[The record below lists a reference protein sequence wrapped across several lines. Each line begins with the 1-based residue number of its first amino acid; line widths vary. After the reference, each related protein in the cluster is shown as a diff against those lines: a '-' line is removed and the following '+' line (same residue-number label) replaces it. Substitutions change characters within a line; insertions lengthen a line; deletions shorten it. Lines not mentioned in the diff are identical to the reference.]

1 MHIADLR
8 HDNESLQKK
17 LEHIF
22 QLRRTKS
29 AINWDQSMFLDLLE
43 SFGNP
48 QDHLPPVI
56 HIAGTNGKGSTVA
69 MLRSTLEAS
78 GKKVHAYTSPHLVN
92 VNERIVLAGEYI
104 SNQRLE
110 ALIDEALSHI
120 NDAPLS
126 FFEIMTAV
134 AFRAFSETPADVL
147 LLEVGMGGRL
157 DCTNVVK
164 KPLLSVINRISMDH
178 TQFLGETIREIAAEK
193 AGIIKG
199 GVPCVIGFQGQDDN
213 AEEISHVLR
222 NAAQNQNTTL
232 YQCGHEWA
240 VREKKG
246 RLEFEMAGQT
256 KNYALPALVGQHQV
270 LNAGLAL
277 ACVALLSDE
286 LKIDDDAINRGLETA
301 SWPGRLQK
309 LHDFWPHGADGHE
322 IWLDAGHND
331 SAGEAL
337 SHQISRWNDDDQK
350 PLHLIVGMLK
360 MKSPKPYLAPLLY
373 QVDHLHVVPIRSDP
387 NTHTQETLLEFIDT
401 NHFQKNKIHEH
412 DSAVDAVS
420 KILNEYK
427 DCRIIISGSV
437 YLAGEVLG
445 FVQGAE

>member
-1 MHIADLR
+1 MHIADLQ
-8 HDNESLQKK
+8 HDDQNLQKK

-69 MLRSTLEAS
+69 LLRSILEAS

-104 SNQRLE
+104 SNQHLE
-110 ALIDEALSHI
+110 SLIDEALSHI
-120 NDAPLS
+120 DDAPLS

-134 AFRAFSETPADVL
+134 AFKAFSETPADIL

-164 KPLLSVINRISMDH
+164 KPILSVINRISMDH
-178 TQFLGETIREIAAEK
+178 TQFLGETIGEIAAEK
-193 AGIIKG
+193 SGIIKR
-199 GVPCVIGFQGQDDN
+199 GVPYVIGYQGHDDN

-222 NAAQNQNTTL
+222 NVAQNENTSI
-232 YQCGHEWA
+232 YECGCEWS
-240 VREKKG
+240 VQENEG
-246 RLEFEMAGQT
+246 RVEFEMSGQT
-256 KNYALPALVGQHQV
+256 KKYVLPALAGQHQI

-277 ACVALLSDE
+277 ACIEILSE
-286 LKIDDDAINRGLETA
+286 QFKIDEAAINKGLETVT
-301 SWPGRLQK
+301 WPGRLQK
-309 LHDFWPHGADGHE
+309 LHDAWPGGSNGHE

-337 SHQISRWNDDDQK
+337 SHQIKRWNEDDKK

-360 MKSPKPYLAPLLY
+360 MKSPKPYLAPLLD
-373 QVDHLHVVPIRSDP
+373 QVDQLHVVPIRSDP
-387 NTHTQETLLEFIDT
+387 NTHTRETLLEFIEAE
-401 NHFQKNKIHEH
+401 HISKNKIHEH
-412 DSAVDAVS
+412 ASAVDAVS
-420 KILNEYK
+420 AILNEYK
-427 DCRIIISGSV
+427 GCRIIISGSV

>member
-1 MHIADLR
+1 MHIADLQ
-8 HDNESLQKK
+8 HDDQNLQKK

-43 SFGNP
+43 AFGNP

-69 MLRSTLEAS
+69 LLRSILEGS
-78 GKKVHAYTSPHLVN
+78 GQKVHAYTSPHLVN
-92 VNERIVLAGEYI
+92 VNERIVLAGEHI

-110 ALIDEALSHI
+110 ALIDEALSYI
-120 NDAPLS
+120 DDAPLS

-134 AFRAFSETPADVL
+134 AFKAFSETPADVL

-157 DCTNVVK
+157 DCTNVIK
-164 KPLLSVINRISMDH
+164 NPILSVINRISMDH
-178 TQFLGETIREIAAEK
+178 TQFLGDTIREIAAEK
-193 AGIIKG
+193 AGIIKS
-199 GVPCVIGFQGQDDN
+199 GVPCVIGFQGQDEN

-222 NAAQNQNTTL
+222 NAAQNDNTSI
-232 YQCGHEWA
+232 YQCGCEWN
-240 VREKKG
+240 VQEKEG
-246 RLEFEMAGQT
+246 RLEFEIGGAT
-256 KNYALPALVGQHQV
+256 KSYVLPALAGQHQI

-277 ACVALLSDE
+277 ACLQILSE
-286 LKIDDDAINRGLETA
+286 NFNIDDASINKGLETV

-309 LHDFWPHGADGHE
+309 LHDAWPNGSHGHE

-337 SHQISRWNDDDQK
+337 SHQIKRWNEEHHK

-360 MKSPKPYLAPLLY
+360 MKSPKPYLEPLLD
-373 QVDHLHVVPIRSDP
+373 QVDHLHAVPIQSDP
-387 NTHTQETLLEFIDT
+387 NTHTRETLLEFIDT
-401 NHFQKNKIHEH
+401 EHIQKNKIHEH
-412 DSAVDAVS
+412 ESVFDAVS
-420 KILNEYK
+420 AILNEYK